1 MIQFCELKKYHQ
13 KLLLFLLLCKLSSY
27 YAGVLGVVS
36 FSISIFPMHFSYQ
49 FLLREKKKEL
59 SLCVRSELF
68 ILDLTYFRVLFS
80 FSFLSDSRLIG
91 EALLRFLD
99 LPTRELIK
107 SHPVAF
113 FCFGAPSFVLWA
125 ANVEIY
131 V

>member
-1 MIQFCELKKYHQ
+1 MQIKQ
-13 KLLLFLLLCKLSSY
+13 LLCWSVRSSIIFY
-27 YAGVLGVVS
+27 
-36 FSISIFPMHFSYQ
+36 FDISNAFFISVFAKGG
-49 FLLREKKKEL
+49 KKKEL